1 MLSKLKILDFVLNK
15 GDNEA
20 TVGYVASVIEWPISE
35 AFFVIKSIKG
45 ALINTIQT
53 TQITGNA
60 FGVEELELA
69 SKIPKKQQVL
79 KNWMQMMSILRM
91 TFLHYLK
98 KITKVKQALI
108 RSVSNIFN
116 IYNNK

>member
-20 TVGYVASVIEWPISE
+20 TVGYVASAIEWPISE
-35 AFFVIKSIKG
+35 AIFVIKSIKG

-60 FGVEELELA
+60 FSVWEIGINIKGA
-69 SKIPKKQQVL
+69 KKGNSL
-79 KNWMQMMSILRM
+79 
-91 TFLHYLK
+91 
-98 KITKVKQALI
+98 
-108 RSVSNIFN
+108 
-116 IYNNK
+116 

>member
-1 MLSKLKILDFVLNK
+1 MSKLKILDFVLNK

-20 TVGYVASVIEWPISE
+20 TVGYCASVTEWPNAETI
-35 AFFVIKSIKG
+35 FGFKSIEG
-45 ALINTIQT
+45 SFINTIQT

-69 SKIPKKQQVL
+69 SKIPKNQQFL

-98 KITKVKQALI
+98 K
-108 RSVSNIFN
+108 
-116 IYNNK
+116 